1 MNRSILC
8 HFVLLLFGVLFS
20 LPGCGGDEKPDEG
33 EGEASSELASGEDP
47 GGTSTTSGTSS
58 EKPGHEGHNHETTE
72 LPPENS
78 LTGPR
83 KPISMATTPK
93 RDSIAGRWLIR
104 LVQIINSKDEQTP
117 PQMGERP
124 VMLLSITPG
133 EGDSSGTIVH
143 LAGVEPPFV
152 EPELIDVKA
161 SGDQVSFVGTNRDGD
176 KMFDFTGSFVDGVVI
191 GSIAY
196 SNGSVLPARLIA
208 TDEWT
213 FARIPGFVPFDA
225 LADFIQLQ
233 QALVPEQTMQ
243 FAKDHPNSPLSRM
256 AYLGLIQSHLSRKR
270 PVKEVESAIKGA
282 LEEQSA
288 WGERCVLQAR
298 HQIMQFLNQ
307 TAYDADYCLEFLA
320 ELENSP
326 TPQDLGVDVETPNLT
341 PMRQQISFRRAFG
354 ELQSKDPE
362 VKKQGRAHCEELLK
376 ELPYS
381 AFILEELA
389 NHYRLEGELDK
400 AISLY
405 AEIKALPMQETLLQ
419 GLYAN
424 APVKRVFPT
433 QRLND
438 LWKQAKRKDDLD
450 EYLTSIYEDKLLAF
464 AGEPVE
470 SRPDGKGNRVV
481 LAEMYTSCNSPE
493 SVAGDL
499 VVSALERTYP
509 RSMFVALR
517 FHQHV
522 RAVDPLA
529 NQEGEARVYNYYRF
543 RGAPLLVLN
552 GESAGAIQGG
562 MGQTIDLHQRARK
575 LVNEQLT
582 EETDVTIEL
591 SASQQEDSIHV
602 QSQVNG
608 ADPENKNLRLRIV
621 LAESDI
627 NYTGFNS
634 VRKHDMVVRSFVGGE
649 SGTAPV
655 DGMLRFEGTIDLAAL
670 RKKLTEY
677 LVEFEKGQEQKF
689 RSKPVDLKNLSVV
702 AFVQDDVTRQVIQTK
717 FVSLNPSAAE

>member
-1 MNRSILC
+1 
-8 HFVLLLFGVLFS
+8 
-20 LPGCGGDEKPDEG
+20 
-33 EGEASSELASGEDP
+33 
-47 GGTSTTSGTSS
+47 
-58 EKPGHEGHNHETTE
+58 
-72 LPPENS
+72 
-78 LTGPR
+78 
-83 KPISMATTPK
+83 
-93 RDSIAGRWLIR
+93 
-104 LVQIINSKDEQTP
+104 
-117 PQMGERP
+117 
-124 VMLLSITPG
+124 
-133 EGDSSGTIVH
+133 
-143 LAGVEPPFV
+143 
-152 EPELIDVKA
+152 
-161 SGDQVSFVGTNRDGD
+161 
-176 KMFDFTGSFVDGVVI
+176 
-191 GSIAY
+191 
-196 SNGSVLPARLIA
+196 
-208 TDEWT
+208 
-213 FARIPGFVPFDA
+213 
-225 LADFIQLQ
+225 
-233 QALVPEQTMQ
+233 
-243 FAKDHPNSPLSRM
+243 
-256 AYLGLIQSHLSRKR
+256 
-270 PVKEVESAIKGA
+270 
-282 LEEQSA
+282 
-288 WGERCVLQAR
+288 
-298 HQIMQFLNQ
+298 
-307 TAYDADYCLEFLA
+307 
-320 ELENSP
+320 
-326 TPQDLGVDVETPNLT
+326 
-341 PMRQQISFRRAFG
+341 
-354 ELQSKDPE
+354 
-362 VKKQGRAHCEELLK
+362 
-376 ELPYS
+376 
-381 AFILEELA
+381 
-389 NHYRLEGELDK
+389 
-400 AISLY
+400 
-405 AEIKALPMQETLLQ
+405 
-419 GLYAN
+419 
-424 APVKRVFPT
+424 
-433 QRLND
+433 
-438 LWKQAKRKDDLD
+438 
-450 EYLTSIYEDKLLAF
+450 
-464 AGEPVE
+464 
-470 SRPDGKGNRVV
+470 
-481 LAEMYTSCNSPE
+481 MYTSCNSPE